1 MIVGMVW
8 GFLSLYHK
16 TVQSGIL
23 LEGTW
28 QGDGIIIKIDGKT
41 AEFYRSG
48 AAEAAV
54 LNIYGVQDRLLREG
68 EIEYCCELCFE
79 KRITQAKITY
89 INHEGRV
96 SLVFESVSQAEGEA
110 AFTLQRK

>member
-1 MIVGMVW
+1 MVW
-8 GFLSLYHK
+8 AFLSLYHK

-54 LNIYGVQDRLLREG
+54 LNIYGVRDRLLREG
-68 EIEYCCELCFE
+68 EIEYSCELCFE
-79 KRITQAKITY
+79 KRAEQVKLTY
-89 INHEGRV
+89 VNHEGRV
-96 SLVFESVSQAEGEA
+96 SLVFESVSQAEWEA
-110 AFTLQRK
+110 ALTLQRK

>member
-1 MIVGMVW
+1 M
-8 GFLSLYHK
+8 SLYHK

-54 LNIYGVQDRLLREG
+54 LNIYGDIGDRTVFLFDETDAG
-68 EIEYCCELCFE
+68 
-79 KRITQAKITY
+79 Y
-89 INHEGRV
+89 IDSFLFKAIDDVIADFIISDVGDDGG
-96 SLVFESVSQAEGEA
+96 F
-110 AFTLQRK
+110 